1 MFILETLNFVVDILK
16 VPSVLVGLIA
26 LIGLVAQKKA
36 FSDVVKGTIKTILGF
51 IVLGGGATV
60 LVGSLNPLGG
70 MFEHAFNIQGIIPN
84 NEAIVSIA
92 LEKYGASTA
101 LIMAFGMVANIVVAR
116 FTRLK
121 YIFLTGHHTFYM
133 ACMIGVI
140 LTVAGFEGVGL
151 VFTGSLILGLV
162 MAFFPALA
170 QRYMRRITG
179 TDDIAFGH
187 FGTLGYVLSGW
198 IGSLCGKGSRSTEE
212 MNLPKNLSFLRESS
226 ISISLTMMIIYL
238 IMAVSAGRDYVEAT
252 FSGGQ
257 NYLVYAI
264 IMAITFAAGVFIIL
278 QGVRLILAEI
288 VPAFTG
294 FSEKLVP
301 NARPALDC
309 PVVYPYAPNAVLIG
323 FLFSFLGGLVG
334 LFLLGQMKLVL
345 ILPGVVP
352 HFFTGATAGVFG
364 NATGGRR
371 GAMIGAFANGLL
383 ITFLPVLLLPVLGA
397 IGFANTRSRMLTL
410 AQSVFCWATWRV
422 ICRRWL
428 SRGWWWRYSR
438 YWWRTTCWPK
448 TKQRMPKRRKIA
460 ERKNE
465 RNRNH
470 PTGARHSRR
479 HAQILNPSW
488 LWSLWRQ
495 HVGSGNSGGSVRRGD
510 ENRPSRPGLAGA
522 RLFRAVERPCGPRV
536 VQYPGD

>member
-1 MFILETLNFVVDILK
+1 MFIQEALRFVVDILK
-16 VPSVLVGLIA
+16 VPAVLVGVIA
-26 LIGLVAQKKA
+26 LIGLLAQKKS
-36 FSDVVKGTIKTILGF
+36 FSDVVKGTVKTILGF

-84 NEAIVSIA
+84 NEAIVSIS

-101 LIMAFGMVANIVVAR
+101 LIMAFGMVANIIVAR

-133 ACMIGVI
+133 ACMIGII
-140 LTVAGFEGVGL
+140 LTVAGFEGVQL
-151 VFTGSLILGLV
+151 VFTGALTLGLV
-162 MAFFPALA
+162 MAFFPAIA

-179 TDDIAFGH
+179 NDDIAFGH

-198 IGSLCGKGSRSTEE
+198 IGSKVGKNSRSTEE
-212 MNLPKNLSFLRESS
+212 MNLPKNLSFLRDSS
-226 ISISLTMMIIYL
+226 ISISMTMIVIYL
-238 IMAVSAGRDYVEAT
+238 ILAICAGQDYVESQL
-252 FSGGQ
+252 SGGQ
-257 NYLVYAI
+257 NYLVYSI
-264 IMAITFAAGVFIIL
+264 IQAITFAAGVFIIL
-278 QGVRLILAEI
+278 QGGRLILAEI

-323 FLFSFLGGLVG
+323 FLFSFLGGLAG
-334 LFLLGQMKLVL
+334 LFLLGQMKMVL

-371 GAMIGAFANGLL
+371 GAMLGAFANGLL

-397 IGFANTRSRMLTL
+397 LGFANTTFSDTDFGVVGIVLGNMARFLTKEMIMVAIVAIFGL
-410 AQSVFCWATWRV
+410 LVAHNF
-422 ICRRWL
+422 L
-428 SRGWWWRYSR
+428 G
-438 YWWRTTCWPK
+438 
-448 TKQRMPKRRKIA
+448 KRKDA
-460 ERKNE
+460 PA
-465 RNRNH
+465 RNKEE
-470 PTGARHSRR
+470 S
-479 HAQILNPSW
+479 S
-488 LWSLWRQ
+488 
-495 HVGSGNSGGSVRRGD
+495 
-510 ENRPSRPGLAGA
+510 
-522 RLFRAVERPCGPRV
+522 
-536 VQYPGD
+536 

>member
-1 MFILETLNFVVDILK
+1 M
-16 VPSVLVGLIA
+16 
-26 LIGLVAQKKA
+26 
-36 FSDVVKGTIKTILGF
+36 VKGTIKTILGF

-101 LIMAFGMVANIVVAR
+101 LIMAFGMVANIIVAR

-170 QRYMRRITG
+170 QRYMKRITG
-179 TDDIAFGH
+179 NDDIAFGH
-187 FGTLGYVLSGW
+187 FGTTGYVLSGW
-198 IGSLCGKGSRSTEE
+198 IGSKFGKGSRSTEE
-212 MNLPKNLSFLRESS
+212 MNLPKNLSFLRDSS

-257 NYLVYAI
+257 NYGLCHHHGHHVRR
-264 IMAITFAAGVFIIL
+264 GVFIIL

-334 LFLLGQMKLVL
+334 LFICGQFSWVL
-345 ILPGVVP
+345 ILHGVVP

-364 NATGGRR
+364 NATGD
-371 GAMIGAFANGLL
+371 
-383 ITFLPVLLLPVLGA
+383 V
-397 IGFANTRSRMLTL
+397 
-410 AQSVFCWATWRV
+410 
-422 ICRRWL
+422 
-428 SRGWWWRYSR
+428 
-438 YWWRTTCWPK
+438 
-448 TKQRMPKRRKIA
+448 
-460 ERKNE
+460 
-465 RNRNH
+465 
-470 PTGARHSRR
+470 
-479 HAQILNPSW
+479 
-488 LWSLWRQ
+488 
-495 HVGSGNSGGSVRRGD
+495 
-510 ENRPSRPGLAGA
+510 
-522 RLFRAVERPCGPRV
+522 VER
-536 VQYPGD
+536 

>member
-1 MFILETLNFVVDILK
+1 MFIQETLRFVVDILK
-16 VPSVLVGLIA
+16 VPAVLVGVIA
-26 LIGLVAQKKA
+26 LIGLLAQKKS
-36 FSDVVKGTIKTILGF
+36 FSDVVKGTVKTILGF

-84 NEAIVSIA
+84 NEAIVSIS

-101 LIMAFGMVANIVVAR
+101 LIMAFGMVANIIVAR

-133 ACMIGVI
+133 ACMIGII
-140 LTVAGFEGVGL
+140 LTVAGFEGVQL
-151 VFTGSLILGLV
+151 VFTGALTLGLV
-162 MAFFPALA
+162 MAFFPAIA

-179 TDDIAFGH
+179 NDDIAFGH
-187 FGTLGYVLSGW
+187 FGTLGYILSGW
-198 IGSLCGKGSRSTEE
+198 LGSKVGKNSRSTEE
-212 MNLPKNLSFLRESS
+212 MNLPKNLSFLRDSS
-226 ISISLTMMIIYL
+226 ISISMTMIVIYL
-238 IMAVSAGRDYVEAT
+238 ILAICAGQDYVESQL
-252 FSGGQ
+252 SGGQ
-257 NYLVYAI
+257 NYLVYSI
-264 IMAITFAAGVFIIL
+264 IQAITFAAGVFIIL

-323 FLFSFLGGLVG
+323 FLFSFLGGLAG
-334 LFLLGQMKLVL
+334 LFLLGQMKMVL

-371 GAMIGAFANGLL
+371 GAMLGAFANGLL

-397 IGFANTRSRMLTL
+397 LGFANTTFSDTDFGVVGIVLGNMARFLTKEMIMVAIVAIFGL
-410 AQSVFCWATWRV
+410 LVAHNF
-422 ICRRWL
+422 L
-428 SRGWWWRYSR
+428 G
-438 YWWRTTCWPK
+438 
-448 TKQRMPKRRKIA
+448 KRKDA
-460 ERKNE
+460 PA
-465 RNRNH
+465 RNKEE
-470 PTGARHSRR
+470 S
-479 HAQILNPSW
+479 S
-488 LWSLWRQ
+488 
-495 HVGSGNSGGSVRRGD
+495 
-510 ENRPSRPGLAGA
+510 
-522 RLFRAVERPCGPRV
+522 
-536 VQYPGD
+536 

>member
-1 MFILETLNFVVDILK
+1 MFIQETLKFVVDILK
-16 VPSVLVGLIA
+16 VPSVLVGIIA
-26 LIGLVAQKKA
+26 LIGLLAQRKS
-36 FSDVVKGTIKTILGF
+36 FSDIVKGTVKTILGF

-60 LVGSLNPLGG
+60 LVSSLNPLGG

-133 ACMIGVI
+133 ACMIGII
-140 LTVAGFEGVGL
+140 LTVAGFEGFAL
-151 VFTGSLILGLV
+151 VFTGALSLGLV

-179 TDDIAFGH
+179 NDDIAFGH

-198 IGSLCGKGSRSTEE
+198 IGARVGKNSRSTEE
-212 MNLPKNLSFLRESS
+212 MNLPKNLSFLRDSS
-226 ISISLTMMIIYL
+226 ISISITMIIIYL
-238 IMAVSAGRDYVEAT
+238 IMAICAGQAYVESQLSA
-252 FSGGQ
+252 GQ
-257 NYLVYAI
+257 NYLVYSI
-264 IMAITFAAGVFIIL
+264 IQAITFAAGVFIIL

-334 LFLLGQMKLVL
+334 LFLLGQMKMVL

-371 GAMIGAFANGLL
+371 GAMLGAFANGLL

-397 IGFANTRSRMLTL
+397 LGFANTTFSDADFGVVGIVLGNMARFMSKEMIMVAIVAIFALL
-410 AQSVFCWATWRV
+410 VAHNF
-422 ICRRWL
+422 L
-428 SRGWWWRYSR
+428 GKRGG
-438 YWWRTTCWPK
+438 
-448 TKQRMPKRRKIA
+448 
-460 ERKNE
+460 
-465 RNRNH
+465 
-470 PTGARHSRR
+470 GA
-479 HAQILNPSW
+479 
-488 LWSLWRQ
+488 
-495 HVGSGNSGGSVRRGD
+495 
-510 ENRPSRPGLAGA
+510 
-522 RLFRAVERPCGPRV
+522 AVNGVEKE
-536 VQYPGD
+536 

>member
-1 MFILETLNFVVDILK
+1 
-16 VPSVLVGLIA
+16 
-26 LIGLVAQKKA
+26 
-36 FSDVVKGTIKTILGF
+36 
-51 IVLGGGATV
+51 
-60 LVGSLNPLGG
+60 

-84 NEAIVSIA
+84 NEAIVSIS

-101 LIMAFGMVANIVVAR
+101 LIMAFGMVANIIVAR

-133 ACMIGVI
+133 ACMIGII
-140 LTVAGFEGVGL
+140 LTVAGFEGVQL
-151 VFTGSLILGLV
+151 VFTGALTLGLV
-162 MAFFPALA
+162 MAFFPAIA

-179 TDDIAFGH
+179 NDDIAFGH

-198 IGSLCGKGSRSTEE
+198 IGSKVGKNSRSTEE
-212 MNLPKNLSFLRESS
+212 MNLPKNLSFLRDSS
-226 ISISLTMMIIYL
+226 ISISMTMIVIYL
-238 IMAVSAGRDYVEAT
+238 ILAICAGQDYVESQL
-252 FSGGQ
+252 SGGQ
-257 NYLVYAI
+257 NYLVYSI
-264 IMAITFAAGVFIIL
+264 IQAITFAAGVFIIL

-334 LFLLGQMKLVL
+334 LFLLGQMKMVL

-371 GAMIGAFANGLL
+371 GAMLGAFANGLL

-397 IGFANTRSRMLTL
+397 LGFANTTFSDTDFGVVGIVLGNMARFLTKEMIMVAIVAIFGL
-410 AQSVFCWATWRV
+410 LVAHNF
-422 ICRRWL
+422 L
-428 SRGWWWRYSR
+428 G
-438 YWWRTTCWPK
+438 
-448 TKQRMPKRRKIA
+448 KRKDA
-460 ERKNE
+460 PA
-465 RNRNH
+465 RNKEE
-470 PTGARHSRR
+470 S
-479 HAQILNPSW
+479 S
-488 LWSLWRQ
+488 
-495 HVGSGNSGGSVRRGD
+495 
-510 ENRPSRPGLAGA
+510 
-522 RLFRAVERPCGPRV
+522 
-536 VQYPGD
+536 

>member
-1 MFILETLNFVVDILK
+1 MFIQEILKFIVDILK
-16 VPSVLVGLIA
+16 VPAVLVGVIA
-26 LIGLVAQKKA
+26 LIGLLAQKKS

-51 IVLGGGATV
+51 IVLGGGAGV
-60 LVGSLNPLGG
+60 LVSSLNPLGG
-70 MFEHAFNIQGIIPN
+70 MFEQAFNIQGIIPN

-133 ACMIGVI
+133 ACMIGII
-140 LTVAGFEGVGL
+140 LTVAGFEGVQL
-151 VFTGSLILGLV
+151 VFTGALTLGLV

-170 QRYMRRITG
+170 QRYMRKITG
-179 TDDIAFGH
+179 NDEIGFGH

-198 IGSLCGKGSRSTEE
+198 IGSKTGESRSTEE
-212 MNLPKNLSFLRESS
+212 MNLPKNLSFLRDSS
-226 ISISLTMMIIYL
+226 ISISLTMMVIYL
-238 IMAVSAGRDYVEAT
+238 IMAICAGSEYVEST

-288 VPAFTG
+288 IPAFTG

-334 LFLLGQMKLVL
+334 LFLLGQLNLVL

-397 IGFANTRSRMLTL
+397 LGFANTTFSDADFGAVGIVLGNMARFLNKDMIMVVVI
-410 AQSVFCWATWRV
+410 AVFVLLVAHNV
-422 ICRRWL
+422 F
-428 SRGWWWRYSR
+428 
-438 YWWRTTCWPK
+438 
-448 TKQRMPKRRKIA
+448 A
-460 ERKNE
+460 
-465 RNRNH
+465 
-470 PTGARHSRR
+470 SRR
-479 HAQILNPSW
+479 NKE
-488 LWSLWRQ
+488 
-495 HVGSGNSGGSVRRGD
+495 SGADAS
-510 ENRPSRPGLAGA
+510 AGA
-522 RLFRAVERPCGPRV
+522 DE
-536 VQYPGD
+536 